1 MTHGAKLTLK
11 YDSNFEYTT
20 YCGDDMLP
28 EEHITMEIP
37 AEDLSTMQLFRF
49 FSNFLRSIGHN
60 EYGIMKG
67 ACNLAFNEMN
77 NEDDMK
83 KLAHE
88 FDLVMEEH
96 IDARIK
102 VYEELAENWEKRYW
116 DLRGKMQK
124 QQIKDCMP
132 PWGHSDMEA
141 LRYTDEELNAM
152 CDAAEDKES
161 CKEMTTRELE
171 WANKALT
178 CDKDDKSKEC
188 EDAWG
193 KFWNDDHSK
202 ALTYDE
208 MIAEGY
214 EMTADGFWVPGEN
227 MKVTTN
233 NPMLA
238 WNGLIPGSKEAVKKG
253 CKCPVMDNA
262 EMPEDRKWV
271 NGDCPLHGKAK

>member
-1 MTHGAKLTLK
+1 MNVWQYYEMFKG
-11 YDSNFEYTT
+11 
-20 YCGDDMLP
+20 
-28 EEHITMEIP
+28 
-37 AEDLSTMQLFRF
+37 
-49 FSNFLRSIGHN
+49 FLRAIGFQEYSIL
-60 EYGIMKG
+60 EG
-67 ACNLAFNEMN
+67 ACSLAFNDSNDEGL
-77 NEDDMK
+77 MK
-83 KLAHE
+83 KLMKEYELQDAQVHN
-88 FDLVMEEH
+88 DDDYYALQEE
-96 IDARIK
+96 
-102 VYEELAENWEKRYW
+102 YEKLKEL
-116 DLRGKMQK
+116 
-124 QQIKDCMP
+124 KDKTP
-132 PWGHSDMEA
+132 
-141 LRYTDEELNAM
+141 
-152 CDAAEDKES
+152 
-161 CKEMTTRELE
+161 
-171 WANKALT
+171 LT